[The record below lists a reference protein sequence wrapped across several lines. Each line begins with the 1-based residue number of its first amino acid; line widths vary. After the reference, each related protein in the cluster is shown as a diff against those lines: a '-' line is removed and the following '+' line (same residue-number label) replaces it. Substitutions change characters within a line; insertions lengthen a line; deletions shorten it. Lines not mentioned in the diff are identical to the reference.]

1 MATKPIG
8 ELMGANNSEK
18 QMLEA
23 FDKATGYAR
32 HKPHLAEQAEPALS
46 IWKQAWTLARAT
58 KDQEQALLEVVF
70 EHAYG
75 LSIGLDW
82 NNGKAANI
90 HRDKLIDAVKKLA
103 ELRELNV

>member
-1 MATKPIG
+1 MA
-8 ELMGANNSEK
+8 ANNSEK

-32 HKPHLAEQAEPALS
+32 NNPEVTEQAERVLS
-46 IWKQAWTLARAT
+46 VWKQAWTQARAT
-58 KDQEQALLEVVF
+58 KDQEQALLEKIY

-82 NNGKAANI
+82 NNGKAANV
-90 HRDKLIDAVKKLA
+90 HRDKLVEAVKALA
-103 ELRELNV
+103 AIRQDD

>member
-1 MATKPIG
+1 MAV
-8 ELMGANNSEK
+8 NNSEK

-32 HKPHLAEQAEPALS
+32 HNPEVAEQAERVLS
-46 IWKQAWTLARAT
+46 VWKQAWTQARAT
-58 KDQEQALLEVVF
+58 KDQEQALLEKVY

-82 NNGKAANI
+82 NNGKAAQA
-90 HRDKLIDAVKKLA
+90 HRDKLIEAVKELA
-103 ELRELNV
+103 SLRDGNA